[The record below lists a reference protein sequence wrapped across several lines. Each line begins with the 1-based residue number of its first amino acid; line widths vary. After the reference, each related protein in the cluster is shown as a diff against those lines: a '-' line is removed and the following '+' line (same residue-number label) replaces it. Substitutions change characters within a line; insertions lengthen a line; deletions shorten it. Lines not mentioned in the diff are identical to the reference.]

1 MQKRTKER
9 HGKTMSRSGDDMG
22 FWEYINE
29 NGRGSFIGAALGYLI
44 TKKPGC
50 GCLVVL
56 ILIVAAVIFLKTQ

>member
-1 MQKRTKER
+1 
-9 HGKTMSRSGDDMG
+9 MSRSGDDMG